1 MPKAVLYPLENYT
14 LATKE
19 AQPEE
24 DQSVSARLRRLE
36 ADYNQHGMRRS
47 VEAVLVVHQHNHPH
61 VLMFQIAN
69 SFFKLPGHYLEPG
82 IEETEGLKE
91 ILNKRLGPE
100 DPLEWDSNVDW
111 SVGECLSTWWRPN
124 YENYMYPYIPAHV
137 TNPKEKK
144 SLYIIH
150 LPPNKELFVPKN
162 MKLLAVPLF
171 ELYDNSARYGAQLS
185 TIAHLLSRYE
195 FIYEK

>member
-1 MPKAVLYPLENYT
+1 MPKAVLYQNYT

-19 AQPEE
+19 PQPEE
-24 DQSVSARLRRLE
+24 DPSVSARLRRLE
-36 ADYNQHGMRRS
+36 SDYNQHGMRRS

-61 VLMFQIAN
+61 VLMLQIAN

-82 IEETEGLKE
+82 VDEVEGLKE

-100 DPLEWDSNVDW
+100 DPSEWDSKNDW
-111 SVGECLSTWWRPN
+111 TIGECLSTWWRPN

-137 TNPKEKK
+137 TSPKEKK
-144 SLYIIH
+144 SLYIVH
-150 LPPNKELFVPKN
+150 LPPSKVLSVPKN

-195 FIYEK
+195 FIYEKQ